1 MGAFYRFGLRGDR
14 ERAKDAVS
22 EQTEA
27 ALGTDLQYSWML
39 AQCYALIEEN
49 DRAIHWLQNAVE
61 RGFVNY
67 RKLEFRMDAAFFNE
81 KILKRLERSRCEFA
95 IKAPFW
101 PWLGRGARRRA
112 QAMAPSPGISPSG
125 L

>member
-67 RKLEFRMDAAFFNE
+67 PLLSEKDPLLANLRNEPAFTD
-81 KILKRLERSRCEFA
+81 L
-95 IKAPFW
+95 
-101 PWLGRGARRRA
+101 
-112 QAMAPSPGISPSG
+112 MAEVETRWKNLDI
-125 L
+125 